1 MRRLERVP
9 LLWDR
14 ARDFR
19 ERVEGRTPVV
29 FLDYDGTLTPIVEDY
44 SKAFLA
50 DSRETAAQYAL
61 ADCDCVQRFLELL
74 IAFEPESPS

>member
-1 MRRLERVP
+1 MP
-9 LLWDR
+9 LLRDR

-19 ERVEGRTPVV
+19 ERVEGGTPFV
-29 FLDYDGTLTPIVEDY
+29 FLDYDGTLTPIVEDC

-61 ADCDCVQRFLELL
+61 ADCDDVRRFLELL
-74 IAFEPESPS
+74 IGLEPESPS